1 MGKRTVFS
9 IVILLLAVAADARP
23 RDGLDD
29 PQTPPDRHGKSAAR
43 TIAYGRDALQRL
55 DVWTVPGSDAAPLVM
70 FVHGG
75 GWQRGSKDNASS
87 RWLPA

>member
-1 MGKRTVFS
+1 MKMGKRTVFS

-55 DVWTVPGSDAAPLVM
+55 DVWTVPGSDAAPC
-70 FVHGG
+70 
-75 GWQRGSKDNASS
+75 
-87 RWLPA
+87 PAVSMCFAPDGPEE